1 MRDSRKAL
9 VNARFYGRKS
19 GVRFP
24 HLGIIIDGNNI
35 AAVCDESE
43 IPESIHR
50 IDMQGYN
57 VAPGFIDL
65 LVNGAGGGA
74 FGVTA
79 DFADLRVMGDTM
91 LQEGTTGF
99 LAAA

>member
-1 MRDSRKAL
+1 MGAAIFLIECDKMRDSRKAL

-19 GVRFP
+19 GIRFP

-65 LVNGAGGGA
+65 
-74 FGVTA
+74 
-79 DFADLRVMGDTM
+79 
-91 LQEGTTGF
+91 
-99 LAAA
+99 